1 MSPLWWPLNQ
11 FVFYCFRIV
20 FVQFIYRI
28 HVHLDHHGE
37 GGGVGDPETLSAIFV
52 ANFRMGTKIQGG
64 KGIIL
69 TNLSRVSPF
78 KEFHKTWPFVQ
89 WMKKLFWKPILQCCN
104 KPIFGMWPYFE
115 PLSLKSHLQKL
126 TTLFWHWG
134 CQIRSGGGRWCQ
146 WKQNRERCK
155 FCQSQSLGQPRK
167 HHRLTNWFCQL
178 PKIKAVQ

>member
-11 FVFYCFRIV
+11 FMFYCFRIV
-20 FVQFIYRI
+20 FVQFIYRT

-89 WMKKLFWKPILQCCN
+89 WMKKIVLETYFAMLQQTNLWYVTIFWASFFKISFAEADNFVLTLRMPNTIRR
-104 KPIFGMWPYFE
+104 WPLV
-115 PLSLKSHLQKL
+115 PVKAKSGKM
-126 TTLFWHWG
+126 
-134 CQIRSGGGRWCQ
+134 
-146 WKQNRERCK
+146 
-155 FCQSQSLGQPRK
+155 
-167 HHRLTNWFCQL
+167 
-178 PKIKAVQ
+178 